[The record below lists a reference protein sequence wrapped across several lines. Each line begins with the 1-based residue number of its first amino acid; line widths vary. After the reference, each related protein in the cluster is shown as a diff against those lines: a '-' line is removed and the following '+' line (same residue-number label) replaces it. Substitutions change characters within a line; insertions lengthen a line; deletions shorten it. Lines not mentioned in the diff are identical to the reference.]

1 MTWPSTPLLLWA
13 AALAVSII
21 LSIIT
26 WRSTTGGQIVETPD
40 GLGGR
45 RSYSRLQLAVMPPFM
60 IGVGG
65 LVFFG
70 GLGDGIPPESLTV
83 AGFWLVALL
92 VVQIV
97 LIGIVRARRRDR
109 QKKRTELFGE

>member
-1 MTWPSTPLLLWA
+1 MTWQTAAVLIWA
-13 AALAVSII
+13 AALAISAG

-26 WRSTTGGQIVETPD
+26 WRSTTGGQIIDTPD

-45 RSYSRLQLAVMPPFM
+45 RSYSRLQLALMPPFM
-60 IGVGG
+60 IGVAG
-65 LVFFG
+65 LVIYFG
-70 GLGDGIPPESLTV
+70 LDFEIPEGGAVYAGLWIVG
-83 AGFWLVALL
+83 LL
-92 VVQIV
+92 VVQVV